1 MNTQNT
7 IDEIAKLKRALREAP
22 TAIVKTKIK
31 EKIETLNKVLKDSNA
46 TTKEL
51 AVMLVG
57 AKSKINSLDA
67 KEWKQTMKRL
77 STRSEYSFLKGMTKN
92 QIKDDLK
99 REAKPVGWRFKGR
112 GNYRKP
118 TKSEIIAGRKKGT
131 VYSEKRPER
140 SDVTHPAK
148 LEKGGGV
155 DNVKKIIDGD
165 NVWYLT
171 YIDSTHFFLSNS
183 PDFKGNA
190 YHIGQFRGR
199 PFYDEV
205 NQWLK
210 SFNKS
215 YAKGGGVSDVPN
227 TVAEFKAKM
236 NSFTKRM
243 NTAEGLWNL
252 DNGKAYNDIISERD
266 AYYQKTKDAWYST
279 LNEEEKRGNKA
290 RYNIIR
296 KMINEAF
303 GFEKGGK
310 TDFGMLSVKAGI
322 DNNPNPTYADKIA
335 GAKMNKMAE
344 GGGVGKYEKE
354 KLANLAYQLQNA
366 DDSWIAKNHS
376 KFVEMQNE
384 YKRQFKKVYGHSNY
398 QDPNEFYANGGGV
411 GRTVMI
417 PTFMVKEIRDSVKM
431 GYDNL
436 VEGMIGRKR
445 KGVMLINENY
455 EVRGTYDIGL
465 KDAIEDLINKIKS
478 GNYKIDAVDINMSKG
493 GGVGEIM
500 VGDKVKIKSG
510 YSQHDDKNAE
520 VVRVMPDNK
529 TLELKIKHK
538 LGNEY
543 VKFEKSEVEK
553 YAKGGGVD
561 GFNLVYQKW
570 SKMMGGNGV
579 SGTIRTTPEM
589 YYVATIDEKGNISFE
604 DLESNTKSINKE
616 EVKRL
621 WDTKMIPDI
630 TPNRYGDVRD
640 IYKKGG
646 MMNVNE
652 ENREMVENNNI
663 QIMHHVKELKEAISK
678 AEHIPA
684 WVVAKV
690 YDATRSLSDI
700 THYLDGTTKMEEGGN
715 LIGNQHKLDMN
726 KNGRLDAEDFK
737 ILRRKK

>member
-215 YAKGGGVSDVPN
+215 YAKGGGV
-227 TVAEFKAKM
+227 
-236 NSFTKRM
+236 
-243 NTAEGLWNL
+243 
-252 DNGKAYNDIISERD
+252 
-266 AYYQKTKDAWYST
+266 
-279 LNEEEKRGNKA
+279 
-290 RYNIIR
+290 
-296 KMINEAF
+296 
-303 GFEKGGK
+303 
-310 TDFGMLSVKAGI
+310 
-322 DNNPNPTYADKIA
+322 
-335 GAKMNKMAE
+335 
-344 GGGVGKYEKE
+344 
-354 KLANLAYQLQNA
+354 
-366 DDSWIAKNHS
+366 
-376 KFVEMQNE
+376 
-384 YKRQFKKVYGHSNY
+384 
-398 QDPNEFYANGGGV
+398 
-411 GRTVMI
+411 
-417 PTFMVKEIRDSVKM
+417 
-431 GYDNL
+431 
-436 VEGMIGRKR
+436 
-445 KGVMLINENY
+445 
-455 EVRGTYDIGL
+455 
-465 KDAIEDLINKIKS
+465 
-478 GNYKIDAVDINMSKG
+478 
-493 GGVGEIM
+493 
-500 VGDKVKIKSG
+500 
-510 YSQHDDKNAE
+510 
-520 VVRVMPDNK
+520 
-529 TLELKIKHK
+529 
-538 LGNEY
+538 
-543 VKFEKSEVEK
+543 
-553 YAKGGGVD
+553 D